1 MMTHLTSPLLALL
14 RARSVRDNPY
24 AIDVSTC
31 SMFSEAAP
39 LIGEIIYEQT
49 EALEVDAIGGPPDAV
64 PLVTAAVIGYHMHD
78 KKMEGFWVRDDTKG
92 HGTKKL
98 IEGNLKPGS
107 RVVIVDEVC
116 AGLCP
121 AFHSIM
127 AVQKAG
133 CQVALVLALVGGPG
147 DQVSFFK
154 SLGIEYR
161 AIFRT
166 REDDEDVWSGD
177 FTGGVIS

>member
-1 MMTHLTSPLLALL
+1 MTHLTSPLLALL

-24 AIDVSTC
+24 AIDVSAC

-49 EALEVDAIGGPPDAV
+49 ESIVVDAIGGPPDSV
-64 PLVTAAVIGYHMHD
+64 PLVMAAVIGYHMHD
-78 KKMEGFWVRDDTKG
+78 QKMEGFWVRDITD
-92 HGTKKL
+92 HGMKKL

-107 RVVIVDEVC
+107 KVAIVVEGGSTGMC
-116 AGLCP
+116 S
-121 AFHSIM
+121 AFHTVL
-127 AVQKAG
+127 AVQAAG
-133 CQVALVLALVGGPG
+133 CQVVLVLALVGGPG
-147 DQVSFFK
+147 DPVNFFEG
-154 SLGIEYR
+154 LGIEYR
-161 AIFRT
+161 AIFKT